1 MLEVMTN
8 HVILWRL
15 DIVSSLLCLPT
26 ATQWDGLKE
35 AGNEEMKN
43 EEMGKWRN
51 EEMKHMYVQ
60 NLDRQR

>member
-1 MLEVMTN
+1 
-8 HVILWRL
+8 
-15 DIVSSLLCLPT
+15 VSSLLCLPT